1 MQQQKFVPRKILFSS
16 YLKCNQSQNFLDWIY
31 VYYLELRG
39 GIFFSKKLE
48 KVCKEDQEDEDIG
61 YGRQLKTDQDIIC
74 TTYYQSECVTRDEE
88 HQVSQWVCNH
98 RLSG

>member
-1 MQQQKFVPRKILFSS
+1 M
-16 YLKCNQSQNFLDWIY
+16 
-31 VYYLELRG
+31 YYLELRG

-88 HQVSQWVCNH
+88 HQVSQ
-98 RLSG
+98 